1 MYKPPFNITS
11 KMLSLSISIT
21 EKLGMISEYHSLRRM
36 PILRKNNKIKSIHS
50 SLAIE
55 ANSLSLNQV
64 KDVIEGSLVLG
75 PKKEIQEVK
84 NAYRVYNMMSEFDCY
99 KEKDLLDAHKIL
111 MHLIDE
117 EAGCYRNHGE
127 GVFDGDRVIFVAPSE
142 KLVSSLMNDLF
153 HWLKNDIE
161 TPLLIKSCVF
171 HYEFVFIHPFGD
183 GNGRMARL
191 WQNIILCKWNK
202 VFEYIPIESQIKT
215 YQEDYYTYLASGKN
229 KLEIKYTYFTNGDDN
244 RDFFL
249 KKTYYWH
256 KQKQRPQVTET
267 KMHFVLI
274 TEKNV
279 YIGVDYTHSQYSK
292 NEMGYMSGED
302 CIKANIDGMKI
313 IEFAEPTIT
322 LDLFIEEPKEP
333 KVRVLRFID

>member
-1 MYKPPFNITS
+1 MNKPPFNITS

-36 PILRKNNKIKSIHS
+36 PVLRKNNKIKSIHS

-153 HWLKNDIE
+153 HWLKSDIE

-202 VFEYIPIESQIKT
+202 VFEYIPIESQIQKYQST
-215 YQEDYYTYLASGKN
+215 YYDKINESHQKGESTDFIEFMLKMIDETLDGVVRSVYKESENISDQVNKLLEMMEDEIPYSANQLMSGLGIKSKETLRGTYLNPAI
-229 KLEIKYTYFTNGDDN
+229 ENGLVRMTLPDKPN
-244 RDFFL
+244 
-249 KKTYYWH
+249 
-256 KQKQRPQVTET
+256 
-267 KMHFVLI
+267 
-274 TEKNV
+274 
-279 YIGVDYTHSQYSK
+279 SK
-292 NEMGYMSGED
+292 NQKY
-302 CIKANIDGMKI
+302 IK
-313 IEFAEPTIT
+313 
-322 LDLFIEEPKEP
+322 
-333 KVRVLRFID
+333 

>member
-21 EKLGMISEYHSLRRM
+21 EKLGVISEYHSLRRM

-75 PKKEIQEVK
+75 HKKEIQEVK

-111 MHLIDE
+111 MNLIDE
-117 EAGCYRNHGE
+117 EAGFYRNHGE

-202 VFEYIPIESQIKT
+202 VFEYIPIESQIQKYQST
-215 YQEDYYTYLASGKN
+215 YYDKINESHQKGESTEFKEFMLKMIDETLDGVVRSVYKESENISDQVNKLLEMMEDETPYSANQLMSGLGIKSKETLRGTYLNPAI
-229 KLEIKYTYFTNGDDN
+229 ENGLVRMTLPDKPN
-244 RDFFL
+244 
-249 KKTYYWH
+249 
-256 KQKQRPQVTET
+256 
-267 KMHFVLI
+267 
-274 TEKNV
+274 
-279 YIGVDYTHSQYSK
+279 SK
-292 NEMGYMSGED
+292 NQKY
-302 CIKANIDGMKI
+302 IK
-313 IEFAEPTIT
+313 
-322 LDLFIEEPKEP
+322 
-333 KVRVLRFID
+333 

>member
-21 EKLGMISEYHSLRRM
+21 EKLGTISEYHSLRRM

-153 HWLKNDIE
+153 HWLKSDIE

-202 VFEYIPIESQIKT
+202 VFEYIPIESQIQKYQST
-215 YQEDYYTYLASGKN
+215 YYDKINESHQKGESTDFIEFMLKMIDETLDGVVRSVYKESENISDQVNKLLEMMEDEIPYSANQLMSGLGIKSKETLRGTYLNPAI
-229 KLEIKYTYFTNGDDN
+229 ENGLVRMTLPDKPN
-244 RDFFL
+244 
-249 KKTYYWH
+249 
-256 KQKQRPQVTET
+256 
-267 KMHFVLI
+267 
-274 TEKNV
+274 
-279 YIGVDYTHSQYSK
+279 SK
-292 NEMGYMSGED
+292 NQKY
-302 CIKANIDGMKI
+302 IK
-313 IEFAEPTIT
+313 
-322 LDLFIEEPKEP
+322 
-333 KVRVLRFID
+333 